1 MRPEVLFPLFK
12 NVTSLK
18 GVGPRVAQLIERL
31 AGPNVVDL
39 CLHLPTGVV
48 DRDYRPGIAAAES
61 GRIATMEIRVL
72 EHRPGHG
79 RRPYRVI
86 VGDDSG
92 ELDLVFFHARGDWLE
107 KQLPQ
112 GETRLISGLVE
123 RFQNRSQMP
132 HPDFILAP
140 GEADSLPRHEP
151 IYPMTAGLAP
161 KTLRKAIDG
170 AVETAPELPE
180 WLDPALMRERGW
192 PAWRDALV
200 AAHGP
205 ESRAD
210 LAPEAKPRERL
221 AYDEL
226 LANQL
231 ALGLIRR
238 RRTRGVGRAL
248 PLSDERLEAAL
259 AALPFRLTIG
269 QSQALAEIL
278 GDMKSGKRMQRLM
291 QGDVGSG
298 KTVVA
303 FLAALATVEAGAQ
316 AALMA
321 PTDVLARQHG
331 RTLATL
337 GQKIGV
343 RVAVLTGRDK
353 GKARQATLMA
363 LAAGEI
369 DLLIGTHALFQDEVS
384 FRDLA
389 LIVVDEQHRFGVDQ
403 RMALAAKGAADKP
416 APHLLSMTAT
426 PIPRT
431 LMLTA
436 YGDMDHVSIPDKP
449 PGRQPISTT
458 VTPLARMEE
467 VVNGLGRAMAK
478 GDRVYWICPLVE
490 ESEVSDLAAAEERAA
505 ALRAHFGD
513 RVALAH
519 GQMKPKERDE
529 AMARFAD
536 GEATLLVATTVVE
549 VGVDV
554 PEATIIVIEHAERFG
569 LAQLHQL
576 RGRVGRGD
584 KASFCLLLRA
594 DGVSETAKQRLLAIS
609 STDDGFKIAE
619 EDLRLRGAGEVLGT
633 RQSGLPQFRIADLD
647 AQPDLALLAR
657 RDVDLILERD
667 PELADD
673 RGQALRALLYLFE
686 RDAAARYARVG

>member
-1 MRPEVLFPLFK
+1 MRPEILFPLFK
-12 NVTSLK
+12 EATRLK
-18 GVGPRVAQLIERL
+18 GVGPRVATLIEKV
-31 AGPNVVDL
+31 AGPHVVDL
-39 CLHLPTGVV
+39 CLRLPTGLI
-48 DRDYRPGIAAAES
+48 DRDYRPNVGQVEAD
-61 GRIATMEIRVL
+61 RIATLTVKVF
-72 EHRPGHG
+72 EHRPGQG
-79 RRPYRVI
+79 RRPYRV
-86 VGDDSG
+86 VCGDETG
-92 ELDLVFFHARGDWLE
+92 EIDLVFFHARGDWLT
-107 KQLPQ
+107 KQLPP
-112 GETRLISGLVE
+112 GETRVVSGTVE
-123 RFQNRSQMP
+123 RFQGRPQMA
-132 HPDFILAP
+132 HPDFIAP
-140 GEADSLPRHEP
+140 VDEIDSLPRHEP
-151 IYPMTAGLAP
+151 VYPLTAGLQP

-170 AVETAPELPE
+170 ALAEAPELPE
-180 WLDPALMRERGW
+180 WLDPALKRERGW
-192 PAWRDALV
+192 ADWRDALF
-200 AAHGP
+200 AAHAPTG
-205 ESRAD
+205 RAD
-210 LAPEAKPRERL
+210 LEPAAKPRERL

-231 ALGLIRR
+231 ALALIRSR
-238 RRTRGVGRAL
+238 RKRGAGRTL
-248 PLSDERLEAAL
+248 PLSDAKLEAAL
-259 AALPFRLTIG
+259 DALPFRLTVG
-269 QSQALAEIL
+269 QTQALSEIL
-278 GDMKSGKRMQRLM
+278 GDMKSGMRMQRLL

-303 FLAALATVEAGAQ
+303 FLAALAAIEARAQ

-331 RTLATL
+331 RTLSGL
-337 GQKIGV
+337 GQRVGV
-343 RVAVLTGRDK
+343 NVAVLTGRDK

-369 DLLIGTHALFQDEVS
+369 DLLIGTHALFQDEVK

-403 RMALAAKGAADKP
+403 RMALAAKGL
-416 APHLLSMTAT
+416 APHMLAMTAT

-449 PGRQPISTT
+449 PGRQPITTT
-458 VTPLARMEE
+458 VSPLARMGD
-467 VVNGLGRAMAK
+467 VIGGLERAMAK
-478 GDRVYWICPLVE
+478 GERVYWICPLVE

-505 ALRAHFGD
+505 ALRTRFGD

-529 AMARFAD
+529 AMARFAA
-536 GEATLLVATTVVE
+536 GEAGLLVATTVVE

-584 KASFCLLLRA
+584 RPSFCLLLRA
-594 DGVSETAKQRLLAIS
+594 DLISESAKQRLHAIQT
-609 STDDGFKIAE
+609 TDDGFKIAE
-619 EDLRLRGAGEVLGT
+619 ADLKLRGAGEVLGT

-647 AQPDLALLAR
+647 AQADLVAVAR
-657 RDVDLILERD
+657 RDVDLILDRD
-667 PELADD
+667 PDLAGE
-673 RGQALRALLYLFE
+673 RGEALRILLYLFE